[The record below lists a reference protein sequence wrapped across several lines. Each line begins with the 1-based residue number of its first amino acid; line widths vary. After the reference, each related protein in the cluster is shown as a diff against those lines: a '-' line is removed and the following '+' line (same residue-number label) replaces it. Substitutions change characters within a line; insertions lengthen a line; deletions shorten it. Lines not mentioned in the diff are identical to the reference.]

1 MVDTPEN
8 INSEAQQQETGNREI
23 DALNTMLR
31 SGESAENIN
40 NSLNANFLENLK
52 NGLHPDTA
60 KQLRDAIK
68 WINWYDAPNS
78 NLKQLY
84 DYVVSIC
91 DAFDTTGKEND
102 EHEDITDSL
111 TMNDVLD
118 QRFKQ
123 LYLDRINFV
132 ECISAVAQ
140 DGSVSD
146 NFLSAIKGVLNWEKI
161 SWGFLVKIAEFL
173 GIDTKRDNRYG
184 SRRIKNLWEKV
195 FSMTDEKWLFAKL
208 WKMYEHMD
216 TNTNVVNFRNNS
228 FEGRSLNDI
237 CNLLKINWNWDDIN
251 KTDPKVT
258 LFCRSLKLNSETF
271 AQQFS
276 AKNLERKNTNTEAL
290 NNLSILSLLDQNKAI
305 TKTETEWTY
314 KYGDVEFTQAN
325 FLTQLGITPDTIKTN
340 LEGAWAV
347 FAWSELENAIS
358 SKQNE
363 RFNKIKAEANDI
375 TPKFEITS
383 LKEDQINIHP
393 FNDIEKK
400 DIVDMISNATS
411 KVDTYGDPNQQQEY
425 AGRINKVV
433 SAMKDGWNNPINWSQ
448 SIKTLQNEINGM
460 KDELWLK
467 KSLDPDWKLWRNT
480 FFAIKEYLWVASRWD
495 KLRYETNRG
504 RLWNTLNGAL
514 QWFDDLNTLQ
524 TILWDDNG
532 NLWALQDKAED
543 YIRNPLKFVVD
554 KLSEDNCQIA
564 WKKRILDTIS
574 KWNWD
579 NMRVLQLSLLPNY
592 KWTIDGKM
600 WPLTTRA
607 LQDYIEKNISGN
619 ENDITPLMNGSNDKM
634 RLKWDSNQYTSYV
647 VDRVDWDDNKGTYYG
662 FDWTVIKD
670 WEKNTSGENIYVEGT
685 VNGKS
690 YRYSRNEWP
699 SLKVKNADSGYD
711 NIALTNSVDE
721 NWINYSNMLDWFAL
735 IYDDSYAA

>member
-31 SGESAENIN
+31 NGESAENIN

-102 EHEDITDSL
+102 EHEGITDSL

-161 SWGFLVKIAEFL
+161 SWGFLVKMAEFL
-173 GIDTKRDNRYG
+173 GIDTKRDNRYW

-271 AQQFS
+271 AQQFN
-276 AKNLERKNTNTEAL
+276 AKNLDRKNTNTEAL
-290 NNLSILSLLDQNKAI
+290 NNFSILSLLDPNKAI

-314 KYGDVEFTQAN
+314 KYGEVEFTQAN

-363 RFNKIKAEANDI
+363 RFNKIVENAGEAPEALPDHITAEDINKTKMRWRTPVKPDDVVTEINTAIDWIAAITAEAKKGEII
-375 TPKFEITS
+375 TRITNVIS
-383 LKEDQINIHP
+383 ALKEPWEQSQTDKSQPNIRELQ
-393 FNDIEKK
+393 NKIK
-400 DIVDMISNATS
+400 DAGQSVIVDW
-411 KVDTYGDPNQQQEY
+411 KFWPNTF
-425 AGRINKVV
+425 G
-433 SAMKDGWNNPINWSQ
+433 AMKNYINAETISVNPDEPNDADSGNPEGDGDSVEA
-448 SIKTLQNEINGM
+448 EIVDYKKEALNLL
-460 KDELWLK
+460 KDDLVLPGKEQI
-467 KSLDPDWKLWRNT
+467 KSLLNSNSW
-480 FFAIKEYLWVASRWD
+480 I
-495 KLRYETNRG
+495 RY
-504 RLWNTLNGAL
+504 
-514 QWFDDLNTLQ
+514 
-524 TILWDDNG
+524 I
-532 NLWALQDKAED
+532 
-543 YIRNPLKFVVD
+543 
-554 KLSEDNCQIA
+554 
-564 WKKRILDTIS
+564 
-574 KWNWD
+574 
-579 NMRVLQLSLLPNY
+579 QLSLLPVY
-592 KWTIDGKM
+592 KWKIDWKL
-600 WPLTTRA
+600 WPKTLSA
-607 LQDYIEKNISGN
+607 LKTYIDLHSNESGN
-619 ENDITPLMNGSNDKM
+619 LMLNLSDTNHENVVNLSTWNLPGCLVA
-634 RLKWDSNQYTSYV
+634 LKNWDHRYMINFHNWAEAEWKVEWSAS
-647 VDRVDWDDNKGTYYG
+647 W
-662 FDWTVIKD
+662 VIKKLKLKYKESNWKVHYLSMYNSPKMIFTYNEESD
-670 WEKNTSGENIYVEGT
+670 RARDFSGKQATESNTENIQRKQWGT
-685 VNGKS
+685 LLQKIDKF
-690 YRYSRNEWP
+690 E
-699 SLKVKNADSGYD
+699 
-711 NIALTNSVDE
+711 
-721 NWINYSNMLDWFAL
+721 
-735 IYDDSYAA
+735 